1 MKTDKII
8 LSSLNPNDTWGG
20 TSIRQDSK
28 LIDAEGICICIPATH
43 AQHQFKVL
51 IRNSENMEEAK
62 IEHTVLG
69 WTRDS
74 KGKVV
79 NRHPVEVA
87 NCVTAAKRGNTQNY
101 VCCAM
106 RGRGESGNTEQ
117 RIEPRKDNL
126 TNTITTVRKDN
137 PVSNNNIRIRKLT
150 PRECFRLMGVDD
162 ADIDTIQAAG
172 ISNSQQ
178 YKMAGN
184 SIVVDVLYYIFANMF
199 LTEEDRALL

>member
-1 MKTDKII
+1 MT
-8 LSSLNPNDTWGG
+8 LGGG

-28 LIDAEGICICIPATH
+28 LVDADGICICIPATH

-62 IEHTVLG
+62 MEHTVLG

-74 KGKVV
+74 KGEVV

-87 NCVTAAKRGNTQNY
+87 NCVTASKRDNTQNY

-106 RGRGESGNTEQ
+106 CGRGESGNTEQ

-126 TNTITTVRKDN
+126 TNTITTVQKDN

-162 ADIDTIQAAG
+162 ADIDKIQAAG

-184 SIVVDVLYYIFANMF
+184 SIVVDVLYHIFANMF